1 MKKIISFALMGV
13 MSLATVF
20 ATGCKGNNGGQDSA
34 TDIEITFWRSGMGD
48 DFMKEIVKAFEAK
61 YPEYNV
67 ELNSETTNTAIS
79 DNIMNGA
86 KYNTVDLYFE
96 PIPSNSL
103 FQYLEPID
111 DVLTMVNEGESKKIS
126 EKINKSLLDNYR
138 FYDGKYYTLP
148 YGGGVCG
155 IVYNEDLMQGYEL
168 PNTTD
173 ELRNLVFDL
182 YTAYNKDNC
191 KPFIYF
197 SGGYWEYAYNAWQV
211 QYDGLDYYYNTF
223 STLGQDAAALG
234 TANEQPS
241 LDVLTAKDG
250 RYQALKVMEIL
261 LDSQYIVSGSNSA
274 DHTTQQTKFLNGRAV
289 MMCNGAWMNNEMKTS
304 DAASKNFS
312 IMPTPVIS
320 SIVDKLTDVKTDK
333 MLSSVIDVVDKV
345 VDGEVALGDIK
356 NEDGSYKI
364 GDKTICESDWNKIY
378 EARTIIWENYSQH
391 AICIP
396 NYASAK
402 EGAKKFAAFYFS
414 DEAQKIMNDK
424 THMTLPFSFD
434 KAENEPNVATWSTF
448 EKTMSDFA
456 KKYTTVGIVEGRR
469 SLVFTRGGAME
480 YGAVNFV
487 SAMSQQEGAKS
498 ADTIWGE
505 VTKAFTDNWSTYLSN
520 AGLK

>member
-48 DFMKEIVKAFEAK
+48 DFMKEIVKAFEEK

-155 IVYNEDLMQGYEL
+155 IVYNEDLMQGHQI
-168 PNTTD
+168 PKTTD
-173 ELRNLVFDL
+173 ELRHLVMDL
-182 YTAYNKDNC
+182 YSEYEEGDVKVDC

-223 STLGQDAAALG
+223 STLGQDPAVLG
-234 TANEQPS
+234 TNNEKPNQEI
-241 LDVLTAKDG
+241 LTKKDG
-250 RYQALKVMEIL
+250 RYQALKVMETL
-261 LDSQYIVSGSNSA
+261 LDSQYIVSTSNSA
-274 DHTTQQTKFLNGRAV
+274 DHTEQQTKFLNGKAT
-289 MMCNGAWMNNEMKTS
+289 MMCNGAWMNNEMKNS
-304 DAASKNFS
+304 DASSKNFN

-320 SIVDKLTDVKTDK
+320 AIVDNLTDVKSDF
-333 MLSSVIDVVDKV
+333 MLSAVIDVVDKV
-345 VDGEVALGDIK
+345 VDGEVDINTIK
-356 NEDGSYKI
+356 QENGTYKI
-364 GDKTICESDWNKIY
+364 GENFICESDWNKIY

-396 NYASAK
+396 NYAVAK
-402 EGAKKFAAFYFS
+402 EGAKKFA
-414 DEAQKIMNDK
+414 
-424 THMTLPFSFD
+424 
-434 KAENEPNVATWSTF
+434 TW
-448 EKTMSDFA
+448 
-456 KKYTTVGIVEGRR
+456 
-469 SLVFTRGGAME
+469 
-480 YGAVNFV
+480 
-487 SAMSQQEGAKS
+487 
-498 ADTIWGE
+498 
-505 VTKAFTDNWSTYLSN
+505 
-520 AGLK
+520 

>member
-1 MKKIISFALMGV
+1 MKKIISLALMGV

-20 ATGCKGNNGGQDSA
+20 ATGCNNNQTADSA

-48 DFMKEIVKAFEAK
+48 EFMNGIVAAFEAK

-67 ELNSETTNTAIS
+67 EFNSETTNTAIS

-96 PIPSNSL
+96 PVPAISL
-103 FQYLEPID
+103 YQYFEPLD
-111 DVLTMVNEGESKKIS
+111 DVLTMVNAGESKKVS
-126 EKINKSLLDNYR
+126 EKISKSLLDNYK

-168 PNTTD
+168 PKTTD

-197 SGGYWEYAYNAWQV
+197 SGGYWEYVYNIWQA
-211 QYDGLDYYYNTF
+211 QYDGLDYYYNTY
-223 STLGQDAAALG
+223 STLGQDVSVLG
-234 TANEQPS
+234 TANEKPS

-250 RYQALKVMEIL
+250 RYQSLKVLETL
-261 LDSQYIVSGSNSA
+261 LDSQYVVSGSNSA

-289 MMCNGAWMNNEMKTS
+289 MMCNGAWMNNEMK
-304 DAASKNFS
+304 AASGSSKNFS
-312 IMPTPVIS
+312 IMQTPVIS
-320 SIVDKLTDVKTDK
+320 SIVDKLTDVKTDA
-333 MLSSVIDVVDKV
+333 MLSAVIEAVDKV
-345 VDGEVALGDIK
+345 TDGEVALSDVK
-356 NEDGSYKI
+356 QADGTYKI
-364 GDKTICESDWNKIY
+364 GNAVICESDWNRIY
-378 EARTIIWENYSQH
+378 EARNIIWENYSQH
-391 AICIP
+391 AVCIP

-402 EGAKKFAAFYFS
+402 EGAKKFVAFYFS

-424 THMTLPFSFD
+424 THMSLPFTFD
-434 KAENEPNVATWSTF
+434 DESNKPDVSSWSGF
-448 EKTMSDFA
+448 EQKMYEFSQ
-456 KKYTTVGIVEGRR
+456 KYMTIGMVDARR
-469 SLVFTRGGAME
+469 SLVFTRGGAAD
-480 YGAVNFV
+480 YGMFNFV
-487 SAMSQQEGAKS
+487 SAMSQQSGAKT
-498 ADTIWGE
+498 ADKCWEEIVSTFS
-505 VTKAFTDNWSTYLSN
+505 KNWKTYLSN

>member
-1 MKKIISFALMGV
+1 MKKIISLALMSV
-13 MSLATVF
+13 MALTTVC
-20 ATGCKGNNGGQDSA
+20 AAGCNKKGGSDSA

-48 DFMKEIVKAFEAK
+48 EFMKSIVSAFEAK
-61 YPEYNV
+61 YPEYKV
-67 ELNSETTNTAIS
+67 ELHSETTNTAIS

-86 KYNTVDLYFE
+86 KYNSVDLYFE
-96 PIPSNSL
+96 PVPSNSL
-103 FQYLEPID
+103 YQYLEPLD
-111 DVLTMVNEGESKKIS
+111 DVMEMVNAGESKKVS
-126 EKINKSLLDNYR
+126 DKIADSLLDNYR

-155 IVYNEDLMQGYEL
+155 LVYNEDLMKGYTL
-168 PNTTD
+168 PKTTD

-182 YTAYNKDNC
+182 YTAYNDQNC

-197 SGGYWEYAYNAWQV
+197 SGGYWEYMYNAWQV

-223 STLGQDAAALG
+223 STLGQSATNLG
-234 TANEQPS
+234 GANETPS
-241 LDVLTAKDG
+241 LEVLTAKDG
-250 RYQALKVMEIL
+250 RYQALKVMETL
-261 LDSQYIVSGSNSA
+261 LDSQYVVAGSNSA

-304 DAASKNFS
+304 DATSKNFS

-320 SIVDKLTDVKTDK
+320 SIVDKLTDVKTDS
-333 MLSSVIDVVDKV
+333 MLSAVIEVVDKV
-345 VDGEVALGDIK
+345 VDGEVALSDVK
-356 NEDGSYKI
+356 QADGTYKI
-364 GDKTICESDWNKIY
+364 GDKSICESDWNKIY
-378 EARTIIWENYSQH
+378 EARTLIWENYSQH

-414 DEAQKIMNDK
+414 DEAQKIMNNT
-424 THMTLPFSFD
+424 THMTLPFSYD
-434 KAENEPNVATWSTF
+434 KAENAPDTSSWSTF

-456 KKYTTVGIVEGRR
+456 SKYTTVGIVEGRR

-487 SAMSQQEGAKS
+487 SAMSQLEGAKS

-505 VTKAFTDNWSTYLSN
+505 VTNALTDNWNTYLSN

>member
-1 MKKIISFALMGV
+1 MKKIISLALMGV
-13 MSLATVF
+13 MSLATVM
-20 ATGCKGNNGGQDSA
+20 ATGCVDNSTKDSA

-48 DFMKEIVKAFEAK
+48 DFMKEIVKAFETK
-61 YPEYNV
+61 YPEYTV
-67 ELNSETTNTAIS
+67 KLNSETTNTAIS

-96 PIPSNSL
+96 PIPSNAL

-111 DVLTMVNEGESKKIS
+111 DVLSMINTGESKKVS
-126 EKINKSLLDNYR
+126 EKISKSLLDNYR

-155 IVYNEDLMQGYEL
+155 IVYNEDLMQGYEI
-168 PNTTD
+168 PKTTD

-182 YTAYNKDNC
+182 YTAYNSQNC

-197 SGGYWEYAYNAWQV
+197 SGGYWEYAYNSWQV

-223 STLGQDAAALG
+223 STLGQDAAVLG
-234 TANEQPS
+234 TSNENPN
-241 LDVLTAKDG
+241 LEVLTKKDG
-250 RYQALKVMEIL
+250 RYEALKVMETL
-261 LDSQYIVSGSNSA
+261 LDSQYIAAGSNSA

-304 DAASKNFS
+304 DATNKNFS

-320 SIVDKLTDVKTDK
+320 SIVDKLTDVKSDK
-333 MLSSVIDVVDKV
+333 MLSSVIEVVDKV
-345 VDGEVALGDIK
+345 VDGEVALSDVK
-356 NEDGSYKI
+356 QSDGTYKI

-378 EARTIIWENYSQH
+378 EARTIVWENYSQH

-402 EGAKKFAAFYFS
+402 EGAKKFVAFYFS
-414 DEAQKIMNDK
+414 DEAQKIMNEK

-434 KAENEPNVATWSTF
+434 KEENAPDTASWSTF
-448 EKTMSDFA
+448 EKTMCDFA
-456 KKYTTVGIVEGRR
+456 AKYTMVGIVEGRR

-505 VTKAFTDNWSTYLSN
+505 VTKAFTDNWTTYLSN
-520 AGLK
+520 AGLQ